1 MSNLPLKG
9 IKAVEIADGVAG
21 PYCGR
26 LLAALG
32 AEVVKIEIPPH
43 GDSSRNTSPF
53 IKNSR
58 GEKQS
63 TLFLHNNT
71 GKQSVSLDW
80 TKNEGF
86 QKLDSIL
93 SNADLSLIH
102 I

>member
-1 MSNLPLKG
+1 MSNLPLQG

-53 IKNSR
+53 IKNSIC
-58 GEKQS
+58 
-63 TLFLHNNT
+63 LH
-71 GKQSVSLDW
+71 K
-80 TKNEGF
+80 
-86 QKLDSIL
+86 
-93 SNADLSLIH
+93 SLIYESKKYRKIVQTH
-102 I
+102 CLFSTDNLTSSNIVV